1 MGSEMCIRDSISGG
15 GTSMTADKTQ
25 ITSVGV
31 EVIVYDRET
40 GVDAVVQILRELK
53 APSGTNIYVEDDII
67 NVW

>member
-1 MGSEMCIRDSISGG
+1 
-15 GTSMTADKTQ
+15 MTADKTQ

-40 GVDAVVQILRELK
+40 GVEAVVQILRELE
-53 APSGTNIYVEDDII
+53 APLETKIYVENNII

>member
-1 MGSEMCIRDSISGG
+1 
-15 GTSMTADKTQ
+15 MTADKTQ

-40 GVDAVVQILRELK
+40 GVDAVVQILRELE
-53 APSGTNIYVEDDII
+53 APSGTQIYVEDDII